1 MFDTIFGLPVHPLV
15 VHGVVVLVPVAACA
29 AIAVAVVRRFRER
42 YRYAALF
49 LTTAALVGV
58 PVATQSGKA
67 LQARLDTGGVVEDQ
81 IRRHQDAGELL
92 LWPVL
97 ALWIL
102 TVVLVVLHRR
112 PPAPRVVSIVSF
124 LTVVA
129 GVAALG
135 QVTLVGHSGATAVWS
150 CTIGSELCK

>member
-1 MFDTIFGLPVHPLV
+1 MFDTILGLPVHPLV

-29 AIAVAVVRRFRER
+29 AIAVAVVRRYRER
-42 YRYAALF
+42 YRYAPLV
-49 LTTAALVGV
+49 LTTMALVGAW
-58 PVATQSGKA
+58 VAIQSGQELKER
-67 LQARLDTGGVVEDQ
+67 LQISGIVARQVT
-81 IRRHQDAGELL
+81 RHQDAGEML

-97 ALWIL
+97 ALWVLTIL
-102 TVVLVVLHRR
+102 LVVLERR
-112 PPAPRVVSIVSF
+112 PPAPRVMSIVGF

-129 GVAALG
+129 GVAALV

>member
-1 MFDTIFGLPVHPLV
+1 VFDTIAGLPVHPLV

-29 AIAVAVVRRFRER
+29 AIAVAVVRRYRER
-42 YRYAALF
+42 YSVAALG
-49 LTTAALVGV
+49 LTTAALIGV
-58 PVATQSGKA
+58 PIAQRSGNA
-67 LQARLDTGGVVEDQ
+67 LNARLETGGVVAKQ
-81 IRRHQDAGELL
+81 VARHQDYGNLL

-97 ALWIL
+97 ALWVL
-102 TVVLVVLHRR
+102 TVLIVVLQRW
-112 PPAPRVVSIVSF
+112 PAAPRAVSIVGF

-129 GVAALG
+129 GVAALA